1 MKYGFIRRHEDEF
14 KITPMCR
21 VMKVSRSGYYAWRER
36 PEGDRAGRDR
46 ELLRQIQQVHAAS
59 RQAYGA
65 KKTWLELNEQGI
77 PCGKHRV
84 ARLRKQAGIEARR
97 KRRFRLTVENHA
109 TAPAAPNL
117 VKRQFQVAVPDRI
130 WVGDMTFIRTR
141 QGWLHLAILLDLFS
155 RRVVGW
161 SMSER
166 PDLALVLNAL
176 NMALEQRQPRRGL
189 IHHTDQGTIYAAR
202 AYRERMQEHGLLPS
216 MSARGNAYDNAVAE
230 SFFGN
235 LKNELVHHSD
245 FVSRDAARAA
255 IFDYIELFYNRSR
268 IHQSLGYVSPVRFEQ
283 MRGVLD

>member
-1 MKYGFIRRHEDEF
+1 MKYAFIRGHEDLF
-14 KITPMCR
+14 SIMRMCK
-21 VMKVSRSGYYAWRER
+21 VMRVSRSGYYAWRER
-36 PEGDRAGRDR
+36 PESERATQNR
-46 ELLRQIQQVHAAS
+46 ELLQHIRHIHMQS

-65 KKTWLELNEQGI
+65 KKTWLALNDRGVV
-77 PCGKHRV
+77 CGKHQV
-84 ARLRKQAGIEARR
+84 ARLRKQTGIEARR
-97 KRRFRLTVENHA
+97 KHRFRLTVENHA

-117 VKRQFQVAVPDRI
+117 VQRQFQVYEPDRI

-176 NMALEQRQPRRGL
+176 NMALEQRQPKRGL
-189 IHHTDQGTIYAAR
+189 IHHTDQGPIYAAR
-202 AYRERMQEHGLLPS
+202 AYRERMQAQGLMPS
-216 MSARGNAYDNAVAE
+216 MSAKGNAYDNAVAE

-245 FVSRDAARAA
+245 FESRDTARAA
-255 IFDYIELFYNRSR
+255 IFDYIEVFYNRSR
-268 IHQSLGYVSPVRFEQ
+268 MHQSLGYVSPVQFEQ
-283 MRGVLD
+283 QQNGA

>member
-1 MKYGFIRRHEDEF
+1 MKYAFVRRHEDEF
-14 KITPMCR
+14 SIMRMCN
-21 VMKVSRSGYYAWRER
+21 VMRVSRSGYYAWRER
-36 PEGDRAGRDR
+36 PEGDRIRRNR
-46 ELLRQIQQVHAAS
+46 ELLQHIARVHVAS

-65 KKTWLELNEQGI
+65 KKTWLALNESGI
-77 PCGKHRV
+77 ACGKHRV

-117 VKRQFQVAVPDRI
+117 LQRQFRVDAPDRI

-176 NMALEQRQPRRGL
+176 NMALEQRQPKRGL

-202 AYRERMQEHGLLPS
+202 VYRERMQEQGLMPS
-216 MSARGNAYDNAVAE
+216 MSAKGNAYDNAVAE

-235 LKNELVHHSD
+235 LKNELIHHSD
-245 FVSRDAARAA
+245 FESRDAARAA

-268 IHQSLGYVSPVRFEQ
+268 MHQTLGYVSPVGFEQ
-283 MRGVLD
+283 MKGVA